1 MRDAYKSVTHHASRI
16 TCIKEVFILMKV
28 IIDRFEE
35 NYAVVE
41 LSDKKTVDLP
51 LELVP
56 EGGKEGDVL
65 DITIDYKET
74 DKRKEEIENLMED
87 MWKE

>member
-1 MRDAYKSVTHHASRI
+1 
-16 TCIKEVFILMKV
+16 MKV

-51 LELVP
+51 RELIP
-56 EGGKEGDVL
+56 EGAEEGDVL
-65 DITIDYKET
+65 DITVDYEET
-74 DKRKEEIENLMED
+74 KKRKEEIADLVED

>member
-1 MRDAYKSVTHHASRI
+1 
-16 TCIKEVFILMKV
+16 MKV

-35 NYAVVE
+35 NYAVIE

-56 EGGKEGDVL
+56 KGAKEGDVL
-65 DITIDYKET
+65 DISIDYEET
-74 DKRKEEIENLMED
+74 NKIKEEIENLMED
-87 MWKE
+87 MWKV

>member
-1 MRDAYKSVTHHASRI
+1 
-16 TCIKEVFILMKV
+16 MKV

-51 LELVP
+51 VELVP
-56 EGGKEGDVL
+56 EGAEEGDVL
-65 DITIDYKET
+65 DITIDYEET
-74 DKRKEEIENLMED
+74 KKRKEETSDLMED